1 MEQIIIYIII
11 SVILLFLRG
20 AGKQQKKQAPQNSPD
35 KPKPSSSTKPVSGF
49 EELLRQ
55 LQEINTESKPQKQ
68 EQSDAEKQE
77 QRLQNSKR
85 FKVEDD
91 YFSYES
97 DIPNQ
102 GMADEERYKDQ
113 HEGAYVLK
121 TVGNSRFRK
130 KLQSRSAVTEAIIL
144 NEIINRKHF

>member
-20 AGKQQKKQAPQNSPD
+20 AGKQQKKQQPQEIPNSPQ
-35 KPKPSSSTKPVSGF
+35 STSTKPVSSF

-55 LQEINTESKPQKQ
+55 LQEVKSENTQQSKVETQD
-68 EQSDAEKQE
+68 DAQNA
-77 QRLQNSKR
+77 RLQNSKR
-85 FKVEDD
+85 FKVEQD

-97 DIPNQ
+97 EIPNQ
-102 GMADEERYKDQ
+102 GLNDTERNKDQ
-113 HEGAYVLK
+113 HEDAYVLK
-121 TVGNSRFRK
+121 TVGKSRFRK
-130 KLQSRSAVTEAIIL
+130 QLQSRSAVRDAIIF

>member
-20 AGKQQKKQAPQNSPD
+20 AGKQQKKQQPQEIPNSPQ
-35 KPKPSSSTKPVSGF
+35 STSTKPVSSF

-55 LQEINTESKPQKQ
+55 LQEVKSENTQQSKVETQDD
-68 EQSDAEKQE
+68 EQNA
-77 QRLQNSKR
+77 RLQNSKR
-85 FKVEDD
+85 FKVEQD

-97 DIPNQ
+97 EIPNQ
-102 GMADEERYKDQ
+102 GMNDEERNKDQ

-130 KLQSRSAVTEAIIL
+130 KLQSRSAVKDAIIF